1 MFKSKF
7 LKLKD
12 NFTKLNL
19 EFINVKG
26 EKEYYA
32 RLCETKNI
40 TITNLQKNNSE
51 LNKNINNL
59 ITENIKLINWIMNIL
74 DTVGT
79 MEVREKTQIKIPV
92 YMHKEYRAYETN
104 YMGVFEKERIT
115 IPEITIVKMG

>member
-7 LKLKD
+7 KKLKD

-19 EFINVKG
+19 EFINVKS

-40 TITNLQKNNSE
+40 TITILQKNNSE
-51 LNKNINNL
+51 LNKNINN
-59 ITENIKLINWIMNIL
+59 LINWIMNIL